1 MENIDEK
8 IDIVLRQ
15 RLLMGYDP
23 KLNLNEN
30 VLTTKNLVNEQQL
43 LSEFIVP
50 VLIGAAYVGGFT
62 MTGWGIWNFV
72 DGSGR
77 YVVRN
82 KIEDFFNAPYYVY
95 SDNKPYNL
103 KFYSTYNGV
112 KVYNIYEKKLLTLNP
127 DNEQVLKRTKEGV
140 RFIMQFC
147 KDTKISY
154 KDYFTHYTD
163 KINTFWMHLKENRIN
178 VYCLFL
184 CDNLYNIYNRSDK
197 DVINFMLDNLMKN
210 INMYRT
216 VYYNSIITK
225 RVLSEI
231 KHHFSH

>member
-1 MENIDEK
+1 MTDFEKDIYNKYLKISRIKQNRPYKERLNFENFE
-8 IDIVLRQ
+8 
-15 RLLMGYDP
+15 
-23 KLNLNEN
+23 NE
-30 VLTTKNLVNEQQL
+30 E
-43 LSEFIVP
+43 S
-50 VLIGAAYVGGFT
+50 
-62 MTGWGIWNFV
+62 FV
-72 DGSGR
+72 HIKTLAVFFNKYSHI
-77 YVVRN
+77 

-147 KDTKISY
+147 KDTKIPY